1 MKYAVIE
8 IGGKQLLVE
17 EGKYYAINRLPQK
30 VGSSLV
36 LQRVLLCNDK
46 GRRFVGH
53 PYIKNL
59 DLVKIQVTVLEHF
72 KDSKITVF
80 KMKPKKKIRWTKGH
94 RQLQTRI
101 MIDKIQTQVN

>member
-30 VGSSLV
+30 AGSSLV

-53 PYIKNL
+53 PYIENL
-59 DLVKIQVTVLEHF
+59 DLVKILLILDF
-72 KDSKITVF
+72 SFSALPWIYII
-80 KMKPKKKIRWTKGH
+80 KPMVDNRTINHYKNLRKNLTF
-94 RQLQTRI
+94 
-101 MIDKIQTQVN
+101 

>member
-30 VGSSLV
+30 AGSSLV

-53 PYIKNL
+53 PYIENL
-59 DLVKIQVTVLEHF
+59 DFLKF
-72 KDSKITVF
+72 KSQF
-80 KMKPKKKIRWTKGH
+80 
-94 RQLQTRI
+94 
-101 MIDKIQTQVN
+101 